1 MSKDND
7 LKAQL
12 LEKLLEEL
20 NNKIQTL
27 QSEYKVYMDSAANET
42 KSTAGDKH
50 DTSRSMMQLEQEKL
64 AGQLQQFKLQKKVLE
79 IIDPWKSD
87 QSIQLGSI
95 IISDQGNFFISISG
109 KPITVNGII
118 FNCVSLQ
125 SPIGKAFHQLGSSK
139 QVQFMGKTYIIKL
152 VS

>member
-1 MSKDND
+1 
-7 LKAQL
+7 
-12 LEKLLEEL
+12 
-20 NNKIQTL
+20 
-27 QSEYKVYMDSAANET
+27 
-42 KSTAGDKH
+42 
-50 DTSRSMMQLEQEKL
+50 MMQLEQEKL

-95 IISDQGNFFISISG
+95 IFSDQGNFFISISG
-109 KPITVNGII
+109 KPITVNGNI

-125 SPIGKAFHQLGSSK
+125 SPIGKAFHQSGSSK
-139 QVQFMGKTYIIKL
+139 RVQFMGKTYTINS